1 MRRLAKTLGIV
12 ESNLQPEINMRKA
25 IFFLVLCMAFS
36 VQAQMETANSG
47 HLDGSE
53 FQYTYEDGSEVVLTF
68 YDGLVKFEFLQ
79 GPLAGETDQDLPY
92 RSRVIDDQVY
102 FIDWHNE
109 PVGSFVTL
117 YIDVPRSR
125 IFGSALIWYNS
136 EKPVELFDAAV
147 ITRANLEDDA

>member
-1 MRRLAKTLGIV
+1 MRT
-12 ESNLQPEINMRKA
+12 A
-25 IFFLVLCMAFS
+25 IILLILFMTFAS
-36 VQAQMETANSG
+36 QAQTEATGSG

-79 GPLAGETDQDLPY
+79 GPLAGQADQDLPY

-125 IFGSALIWYNS
+125 LFGSALIWYNS
-136 EKPVELFDAAV
+136 DEPVELFDAAV
-147 ITRANLEDDA
+147 ITRADLGEDA

>member
-1 MRRLAKTLGIV
+1 
-12 ESNLQPEINMRKA
+12 MRKR
-25 IFFLVLCMAFS
+25 IFLLSLLMAFS
-36 VQAQMETANSG
+36 GQAQTETNNTG

-68 YDGLVKFEFLQ
+68 YDGLVKFKFLQ
-79 GPLAGETDQDLPY
+79 GPLAGETDQDIPY
-92 RSRVIDDQVY
+92 RSRLIDDQVY

-125 IFGSALIWYNS
+125 LFGSALIWYKS
-136 EKPVELFDAAV
+136 EKSMELFDAAV
-147 ITRANLEDDA
+147 ITRANLGVRASAE

>member
-1 MRRLAKTLGIV
+1 
-12 ESNLQPEINMRKA
+12 MRKV
-25 IFFLVLCMAFS
+25 ILLLILFVAFS
-36 VQAQMETANSG
+36 VKAQTEINNSG

-79 GPLAGETDQDLPY
+79 GPLAGETDRDIPY
-92 RSRVIDDQVY
+92 RSRLIDDQVY

-125 IFGSALIWYNS
+125 LFGSALIWYNS
-136 EKPVELFDAAV
+136 DESIELFDAAV
-147 ITRANLEDDA
+147 ITRAELGDVP